1 MRRHLALVLGVAFIL
16 LGVAVFPLLYYLN
29 LLQQPRIV
37 DRVLDPEILYA
48 LAVPGA
54 IIELEKEKGIR
65 SLDGTVLELDRNDL
79 NFMLQ
84 TGFTPDELKRKAL
97 EVHQSIV
104 DHARDGTRDT
114 FTFAISI
121 KDELPVFQKNLVRIF
136 RRKMIARP
144 ECSMGQ
150 FLGIAWRSVGKLLG
164 ARAPTP
170 EQQLRRLPHC
180 RPPRMVQD
188 GVVQAVEAR
197 LQAAQ
202 ANAPDSIMVRP
213 AFGPKAHRFVTRSL
227 WLGQSATTLVFVLPA
242 LLFGIVLLSWRDRA
256 ALWARL
262 AAPLIITGLLLLL
275 VNLPLYYFGRDIDL
289 FATIHKVD
297 PAYAMSESTGQWLQV
312 VFYLLR
318 EVMSVAARNV
328 ALVAAFLIL
337 TGLVLVREHQR
348 CRRRSAAEQIDMDS
362 VDGLGSAATPA
373 APSVLPQDDAHAASR
388 ALL

>member
-1 MRRHLALVLGVAFIL
+1 MRRHLALVLGVTFIVL
-16 LGVAVFPLLYYLN
+16 AVAGFPFLYYLN

-37 DRVLDPEILYA
+37 DRVMDPEILYA

-54 IIELEKEKGIR
+54 IVELEKEKGIR

-84 TGFTPDELKRKAL
+84 TGFSPEELKRKAL
-97 EVHQSIV
+97 EVHRSIV
-104 DHARDGTRDT
+104 DHSRTGARDT
-114 FTFAISI
+114 FSFTISI
-121 KDELPVFQKNLVRIF
+121 KDELPVFQKNLLRIF

-180 RPPRMVQD
+180 RPPGMVQD
-188 GVVQAVEAR
+188 AVVQAVQAR

-202 ANAPDSIMVRP
+202 ANASDSIVVRP
-213 AFGPKAHRFVTRSL
+213 AFGPRAHRFVQRSL
-227 WLGQSATTLVFVLPA
+227 ALGQSATGFVFVLPA
-242 LLFGIVLLSWRDRA
+242 LLLGIVLLSWRDRA

-262 AAPLIITGLLLLL
+262 AAPLIIAGLLLLL
-275 VNLPLYYFGRDIDL
+275 INLPLYYFGRDINL
-289 FATIHKVD
+289 FATIQKVD
-297 PAYAMSESTGQWLQV
+297 PGYTMSESTGQWLQV

-328 ALVAAFLIL
+328 ALVAGFSIL
-337 TGLVLVREHQR
+337 AGLVLVREHQR
-348 CRRRSAAEQIDMDS
+348 CRIRVPREQIDTDS
-362 VDGLGSAATPA
+362 ADGLGSAAIPA
-373 APSVLPQDDAHAASR
+373 APSGLSQDDVNAASR
-388 ALL
+388 ALR